1 MRVDFV
7 FSYWIFTWYV
17 LYALRLTTYNPKI
30 ALVLGMIHNTGLL
43 LLMLYYKND
52 WIHIATFCF
61 INTFLKVI
69 PLWTVR
75 NDPYRWKD
83 FYALLVYFM
92 IYIVWLFINGQLH
105 TKGIEKGL
113 QQMKNNLPAGPFMQ
127 LVDKYVR

>member
-7 FSYWIFTWYV
+7 FSYWIFTWYL
-17 LYALRLTTYNPKI
+17 LYVFGATTYNPKI
-30 ALVLGMIHNTGLL
+30 ALVLGVIHNTIMLL
-43 LLMLYYKND
+43 IMFYYKND

-75 NDPYRWKD
+75 NDPYLWKD
-83 FYALLVYFM
+83 FYAL
-92 IYIVWLFINGQLH
+92 IYLFIIFVVWIFINGQFH
-105 TKGIEKGL
+105 GMENGL
-113 QQMKNNLPAGPFMQ
+113 QDIKVNRPAGPFMQ